1 MKSLYAIPH
10 VARLVLG
17 TLAALVL
24 LAAVSAAAASTPLT
38 SDQFA
43 PGWQAHARSLF
54 NQGITPRVPGRVKW
68 YVPAILPPGEYVV
81 VRREGDKAEVMP
93 GVRFT
98 VRDGIVDQYLFLPPG
113 AGDLQALP
121 VADVPALNAAPRAAA
136 LK

>member
-1 MKSLYAIPH
+1 MKSLYALPH

-38 SDQFA
+38 SEQFA
-43 PGWQAHARSLF
+43 PGWQAHARPLF
-54 NQGITPRVPGRVKW
+54 NQGITTRVPGRDKW
-68 YVPAILPPGEYVV
+68 YVPALLPPGEYVV

-98 VRDGIVDQYLFLPPG
+98 VRHGNADQYLFLAPG
-113 AGDLQALP
+113 AGDVQALP
-121 VADVPALNAAPRAAA
+121 IADVPALVGATPAAAP
-136 LK
+136 K